1 MYLGRIVSSARCQWL
16 WNLLIYED
24 AYEQQTKL
32 GVADAEASATPLST
46 NIVFTARRYAS
57 AVCRRVFVCPAVRL
71 SVRLSQAGIVSKPLN
86 TESRKQRHK
95 TKGIRRTFVRHF
107 ARFQLTR
114 RVARSLGDSWASC
127 FIDSSSSV
135 FSSQSVD
142 RFLFLSQY
150 AFIVNHLCRFVG
162 LL

>member
-1 MYLGRIVSSARCQWL
+1 VYLGRIVSSARCQ

-32 GVADAEASATPLST
+32 GVADAEVSATPLLT

-95 TKGIRRTFVRHF
+95 TNGIRRTFVRHF

-114 RVARSLGDSWASC
+114 RVARSLGDSWASFLLTAAVRC
-127 FIDSSSSV
+127 SAV
-135 FSSQSVD
+135 SQSI
-142 RFLFLSQY
+142 
-150 AFIVNHLCRFVG
+150 AFYFCLCMRS
-162 LL
+162 L